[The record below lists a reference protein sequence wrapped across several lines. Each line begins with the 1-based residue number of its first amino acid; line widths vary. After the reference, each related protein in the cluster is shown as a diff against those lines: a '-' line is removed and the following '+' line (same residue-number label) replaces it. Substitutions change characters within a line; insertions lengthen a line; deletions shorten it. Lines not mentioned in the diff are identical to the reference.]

1 MAQGR
6 NLASP
11 DVVRGRAAALGLS
24 LAASEAVCSGH
35 ATEEAPVARDQKL
48 DLLHGIPLF
57 ARLDRKH
64 LARLGMLTDE
74 VDVPA
79 GKVLIRQGELGDDLM
94 IVVSGQV
101 AVERNGARVNQLR
114 SGDFFGEIALIERGP
129 RTATVTAEEASRL
142 LVINHRDFH
151 ALMEEFPEVAAHVL
165 VCLADRVRSLETD
178 AVN

>member
-1 MAQGR
+1 
-6 NLASP
+6 
-11 DVVRGRAAALGLS
+11 
-24 LAASEAVCSGH
+24 
-35 ATEEAPVARDQKL
+35 VARDQKL

-101 AVERNGARVNQLR
+101 GVERNGVRVNQLQ

-129 RTATVTAEEASRL
+129 RTATVTAEEPSRL

-151 ALMEEFPEVAAHVL
+151 ALMEEFPEVAAQVL
-165 VCLADRVRSLETD
+165 VTLAHRVRTLEAD